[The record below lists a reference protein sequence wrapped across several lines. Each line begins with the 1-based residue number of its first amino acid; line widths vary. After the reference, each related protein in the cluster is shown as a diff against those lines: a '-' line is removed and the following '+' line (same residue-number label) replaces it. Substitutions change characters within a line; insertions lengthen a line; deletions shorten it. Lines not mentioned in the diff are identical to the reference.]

1 MHQSAYRMYRATLF
15 LGAVFGSGVRQHAT
29 AQESTTQLAIAQALR
44 SPDTV
49 GVRAAIGDMLQ
60 VPVAE
65 QGAELRAA
73 VVDVLLRQRE
83 GNTSLRDG
91 HVVAALADVALDIA
105 QAGDPVAIP
114 ALAAFPVFGWR
125 ISWALVSLGEPALR
139 AVLEAASP
147 PPIDEGR
154 VSGALTTL
162 AMFVNEWG
170 PEAFDEHTYAEMKGL
185 AAHYLQ
191 GPTYW
196 TILGRA
202 IELAIQLED
211 PDLRSQVEELAASD
225 DAVRA
230 HGIEE
235 AYDIGKIRERATER
249 LADPTPWW
257 REYLCEVKQ
266 CTPGIGASPA
276 TTTPMHTS
284 NHQDRR

>member
-1 MHQSAYRMYRATLF
+1 MHQSTYRVYRAAALF
-15 LGAVFGSGVRQHAT
+15 IGAVFGLSVCQQAT
-29 AQESTTQLAIAQALR
+29 AQESTQFAIAQALR

-49 GVRAAIGDMLQ
+49 GVRAAMGDMLQ

-65 QGAELRAA
+65 QSTELRAA
-73 VVDVLLRQRE
+73 VVDLLLRQRE
-83 GNTSLRDG
+83 GNASLRDG
-91 HVVAALADVALDIA
+91 HVVAALAEVALEIA

-114 ALAAFPVFGWR
+114 ALATFPVLGWETY
-125 ISWALVSLGEPALR
+125 WALVSLGEPALR
-139 AVLEAASP
+139 AVLEAAST

-162 AMFVNEWG
+162 AMFVDEWG

-185 AAHYLQ
+185 AAGYLQ

-196 TILGRA
+196 SILRRS

-235 AYDIGKIRERATER
+235 AHIIQLIRDRAAER

-257 REYLCEVKQ
+257 RQYLCEVKQ
-266 CTPGIGASPA
+266 CAPGNGAL
-276 TTTPMHTS
+276 
-284 NHQDRR
+284 